1 MDNRRRKIINSS
13 TASDNI
19 LKYINK
25 QVFIKIFEPH
35 DVNGKEQLEDFFE
48 KTKENNNV
56 TREFGCTWILL
67 EKKGDIY
74 KAITLGQSQDI
85 RNELLGIYRD
95 MKSISLSSDKPKR
108 KYYRTLYEK
117 DTNLCFYKVDIDLY
131 MNIFWNNY
139 KDDSQNNLFYEISKD
154 YFAEAMLA
162 YFTGA
167 IDWNY
172 SFGGMDKRF
181 YYHLLDILEEKQKD
195 FQEQ

>member
-19 LKYINK
+19 LKYINE

-35 DVNGKEQLEDFFE
+35 DANGKEQLEDFFE

-67 EKKGDIY
+67 EKKEDIY

-95 MKSISLSSDKPKR
+95 YAVYFPK
-108 KYYRTLYEK
+108 
-117 DTNLCFYKVDIDLY
+117 F
-131 MNIFWNNY
+131 
-139 KDDSQNNLFYEISKD
+139 
-154 YFAEAMLA
+154 
-162 YFTGA
+162 
-167 IDWNY
+167 
-172 SFGGMDKRF
+172 
-181 YYHLLDILEEKQKD
+181 
-195 FQEQ
+195 